1 VKYYY
6 AYEEFKTDTCK
17 LVKMVRPFEADMILT
32 IARGGY
38 TLSHA
43 LAEGLNI
50 RNVQSVQ
57 TELYDA
63 TKKRENITMQGHYEI
78 PKGAKVLLVDDI
90 ADTGETLLHV
100 SNYIEQNFPEVT
112 CKTVTLFYKKTSLLQ
127 PDFWVKEATQWIEF
141 FWEKDFLIEE

>member
-1 VKYYY
+1 VKHYY
-6 AYEEFKTDTCK
+6 AYEAFREDTRALLLK
-17 LVKMVRPFEADMILT
+17 IKPYAPDVIVT
-32 IARGGY
+32 IARGGFI
-38 TLSHA
+38 LSHA

-50 RNVQSVQ
+50 RNLQSVR

-63 TKKRENITMQGHYEI
+63 TTKREHITMYGRYEL

-90 ADTGETLLHV
+90 ADSGETLLHV

-112 CKTVTLFYKKTSLLQ
+112 CKTATLFYKKTSCFQ